1 MGTAMWHFSS
11 PRLVDQSWVSN
22 TRIEASNISGI
33 HAQGGA
39 KTAKLLTALQGLSP
53 EASNITVPGA
63 GAAVEIWAVLDPLS
77 KTAQRVAPVLQ
88 FLADTLQPSIKASSC
103 LAPASNLR

>member
-1 MGTAMWHFSS
+1 ME
-11 PRLVDQSWVSN
+11 
-22 TRIEASNISGI
+22 RINLAV
-33 HAQGGA
+33 QGGA
-39 KTAKLLTALQGLSP
+39 KTAKLLAALQGLSP

-88 FLADTLQPSIKASSC
+88 FLADTLQPSIKASTC
-103 LAPASNLR
+103 LVPEKRSHAFARLFTMRIS